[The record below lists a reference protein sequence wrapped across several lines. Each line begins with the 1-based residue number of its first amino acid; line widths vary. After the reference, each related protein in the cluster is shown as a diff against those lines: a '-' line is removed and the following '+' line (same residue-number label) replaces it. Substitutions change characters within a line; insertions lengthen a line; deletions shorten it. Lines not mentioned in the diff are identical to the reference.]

1 MKYNLLVC
9 PPLSLAFHHSAVHI
23 LPVQYSHTLGR
34 RISSSRIPKTLH
46 SFSPQIDSSNYLGGL
61 QRSFSTTSV
70 TLFSDNKNMLEEKS
84 SRDVLY
90 AKEENMS
97 ESTTDKITNSHLWK
111 FATHTSDKYHD
122 FTMEEAVAIRSALLT
137 WYRAN
142 RRKLPWRG
150 DPGPYDGSTA
160 GIASNS
166 NGKKPFKNGKK
177 GTAVGQRDIQSFFGK
192 KSKEDAKTNV
202 KNDVNTIIPVTG
214 YSVWVSEVML
224 QQTRVEAVIKYYLK
238 WMESFP
244 TVFHLA
250 NATEEEVNAH
260 WAGLGFYRRARLLH
274 EGAKFVVNELDGKL
288 PETVDELLKVS
299 GIGRYTASAIS
310 SIAYGRCV
318 PVVDGNVCRVLSRLK
333 GVANNIKAPI
343 FKDKI
348 GWRLAEQ
355 IVTAGDGLHAGEVN
369 QAMMELGATYCAP
382 TGSGVDKNDPLVNF
396 YVSTKIGREVYELV
410 KNDTLAISDFVSKAS
425 VARGCSSACKLCE
438 EDGITSLLF
447 QLGEDLAQAQV
458 QSTLSK
464 EIASTIGHSKFPTCP
479 PKKAKREEILGV
491 AVLSRSTVSSQGDGT
506 KWFMVKRPSNGLLAG
521 QWEFPSASIQ
531 SSDTGDNTKLQ
542 KQDIQDPILI
552 SKHVVDDAISCLL
565 SNCTIVKRPKD
576 FNLQTLWD
584 CSSSIKTTVN
594 EEAPMEHIFSHVR
607 WTMYCQHSDVSSSP
621 FVEVLDQEF
630 TILYGGAECE
640 CRWMTEHEMQK
651 VGITS
656 SVKKVLSAVK
666 SCHAYKGKC
675 RKRKR

>member
-1 MKYNLLVC
+1 
-9 PPLSLAFHHSAVHI
+9 
-23 LPVQYSHTLGR
+23 
-34 RISSSRIPKTLH
+34 
-46 SFSPQIDSSNYLGGL
+46 
-61 QRSFSTTSV
+61 
-70 TLFSDNKNMLEEKS
+70 
-84 SRDVLY
+84 
-90 AKEENMS
+90 
-97 ESTTDKITNSHLWK
+97 LWK
-111 FATHTSDKYHD
+111 FATHTNDNYHD
-122 FTMEEAVAIRSALLT
+122 FTTEEAAAIRSALLT

-166 NGKKPFKNGKK
+166 SGKKTTSNGKK
-177 GTAVGQRDIQSFFGK
+177 GTMSGQRDIQSFFGK
-192 KSKEDAKTNV
+192 TSKKDTSQKV
-202 KNDVNTIIPVTG
+202 KNEEKTIIPVTG

-244 TVFHLA
+244 SVHHLA

-274 EGAKFVVNELDGKL
+274 QGAKFVVNELDGKL

-382 TGSGVDKNDPLVNF
+382 TGSGVDKNDPLVDF
-396 YVSTKIGREVYELV
+396 YVSTKIGREVHELIM
-410 KNDTLAISDFVSKAS
+410 NDTLAISDFVSRAS
-425 VARGCSSACKLCE
+425 LTRGVSACKLCE

-447 QLGEDLAQAQV
+447 QLGEDLANAQV
-458 QSTLSK
+458 ESSLSK
-464 EIASTIGHSKFPTCP
+464 ETASIIGHSKFPMCP
-479 PKKAKREEILGV
+479 PKKAKREETLGV
-491 AVLSRSTVSSQGDGT
+491 AVLSRSTKNNQGDVT
-506 KWFMVKRPSNGLLAG
+506 KWFMVKRPSDGLLGKFEEKVTLTTKCIMLYFNVSKRMPSWCIVEMNYSAG
-521 QWEFPSASIQ
+521 QWEFPSACIWSSATENKSNNQ
-531 SSDTGDNTKLQ
+531 S
-542 KQDIQDPILI
+542 KQDIEAPILT
-552 SKHVVDDAISCLL
+552 SKHKVNDAISCLL
-565 SNCTIVKRPKD
+565 ANCTMVERPKD
-576 FNLQTLWD
+576 FNLQTLWH
-584 CSSSIKTTVN
+584 CSSSMKAIVN
-594 EEAPMEHIFSHVR
+594 ETPMEHIFSHVR
-607 WTMYCQHSDVSSSP
+607 WTMYCQYSDISSSP
-621 FVEVLDQEF
+621 FVELLDQEF
-630 TILYGGAECE
+630 TIVYGGTECE

-656 SVKKVLSAVK
+656 SVKKILSAVK
-666 SCHAYKGKC
+666 SCHAYTDESY